1 MFSFEKERDIWD
13 VEKLMQDV
21 RELETEQIKAI
32 SNYLSAELCNKYYS
46 VKETQASEVDTIIDL
61 IEYISQHRKVK
72 KPCETTVD
80 PEYKIYKRF
89 RDFADRLIAEYTTL
103 YTIYGEALK
112 IVNEIAGGSMRHKTL
127 LLCSICRISAY
138 NFWKKSRIIRLLH

>member
-112 IVNEIAGGSMRHKTL
+112 IVNERWDG
-127 LLCSICRISAY
+127 
-138 NFWKKSRIIRLLH
+138 